1 MKHILK
7 ASLIMLA
14 CFGFTAAAQDW
25 YHDRDARF
33 RDEQWRRHLFG
44 HVRMDLDHVQSVTW
58 PGGRDRYRIDRT
70 KHELDELQGKL
81 EHGFYDERELNGVIG
96 SLNRVVADNRMDR
109 RDREILNDDLNRL
122 RDYRAHHEHWIH

>member
-58 PGGRDRYRIDRT
+58 PGGRDRYRIDGQNT
-70 KHELDELQGKL
+70 NWTSCKASS
-81 EHGFYDERELNGVIG
+81 NMV
-96 SLNRVVADNRMDR
+96 STTSAN
-109 RDREILNDDLNRL
+109 
-122 RDYRAHHEHWIH
+122 